1 MSKAQSY
8 RIVRFYKERGKSRR
22 VIKRNLT
29 LEEAQ
34 QHCNDPAAEKQG
46 EWFDGFKSEESN

>member
-1 MSKAQSY
+1 MNKAQSY
-8 RIVRFYKERGKSRR
+8 RIVRFYMERGKSQR

-46 EWFDGFKSEESN
+46 EWFDGFESEESN

>member
-1 MSKAQSY
+1 MSEPQSY
-8 RIVRFYKERGKSRR
+8 RIVRFYMERGKSRR

-34 QHCNDPAAEKQG
+34 GHCNNPATEKQG
-46 EWFDGFKSEESN
+46 KWFDGFESEENK

>member
-8 RIVRFYKERGKSRR
+8 RIVRFYMERGKSRR

-29 LEEAQ
+29 LEEAR
-34 QHCNDPAAEKQG
+34 QHCNDPATEKQG
-46 EWFDGFKSEESN
+46 EWFDGFESEESN